1 MAERAPD
8 AHDLPAGSP
17 RVRITPVKV
26 QLAVSIAAGVLAGV
40 LVASYTPW
48 ELGPLVGWDT
58 AAVVYLVWVWV
69 SIWPHDAEQTAT
81 LAVYTDPT
89 RTVADFVLLSAAV
102 ASLISVATVIARAAH
117 TSGTEELLRVGLG
130 VASVLLSWAV
140 VHTVFTLR
148 YAKLY
153 YTGPDGGVDFNQD
166 EPPDYGD
173 FAYLA
178 FTIGMTFQ
186 VSDTNLRTNDIRRTA
201 LRHGLLSYLL
211 GTGVLA
217 TTINLVASIS
227 SK

>member
-1 MAERAPD
+1 MAEQAP
-8 AHDLPAGSP
+8 AQDLPARP
-17 RVRITPVKV
+17 PEIRVTPVRVK
-26 QLAVSIAAGVLAGV
+26 LAVSIAAGVLAGV
-40 LVASYTPW
+40 LVATYTSW
-48 ELGPLVGWDT
+48 EFGPLVGWDT

-69 SIWPHDAEQTAT
+69 SIWPHNAERTAA
-81 LAVYTDPT
+81 LAVREDPT
-89 RTVADFVLLSAAV
+89 RAIADVLLLSASV
-102 ASLISVATVIARAAH
+102 ASLVSVATVIARAAR
-117 TSGTEELLRVGLG
+117 TSGAEEVWQVGLG
-130 VASVLLSWAV
+130 VGSVLLSWAV

-186 VSDTNLRTNDIRRTA
+186 VSDTDLRTNDIRRTA